1 MQRSLYSGVS
11 GLRNHQTK
19 LDVIGNNIANVNTV
33 GFKSSRVRFQ
43 DVFSQVIRGATA
55 PMGGRGGSNAAQVGM
70 GMTLAA
76 IDTLHT
82 QGSPQYTGNPDDM
95 AIQGYGYFVVTD
107 GVGQYYTRDGAFSCG
122 LDGDLVN
129 AANGLK
135 LLGWRVNENDEIDT
149 SGPLTTLNIPLGDT
163 VVSKATE
170 NMKFTGNLD
179 ADTNNGDTFET
190 EAMVYDSQGRV
201 YTIRFTF
208 EKKNNNTWVISENA
222 IKVFDA
228 EGEELPTTG
237 SNRIT
242 INIGGSNVN
251 NPVTLRFNADGH
263 IDLENSTENPYIE
276 IADLPGGV
284 VSPLRINLDF
294 SSLTQKAGKSNA
306 RMDTQDGFPVGVLE
320 SYMVGS
326 SGVVSGIYSNGMVK
340 DLGQIALATFAN
352 PEGLLKASGNVYT
365 VSANSGEPNIGA
377 PGEES
382 RGTIETSALEMSNV
396 DLSYEFTEMITTTR
410 AYQAN
415 SRVITTSDELL
426 QEVVNLKR

>member
-1 MQRSLYSGVS
+1 MQRSLYSGVT

-43 DVFSQVIRGATA
+43 DVFSQTIRGATA
-55 PMGGRGGSNAAQVGM
+55 PLGGRGGTNAAQIGM
-70 GMTLAA
+70 GMTIAA

-95 AIQGYGYFVVTD
+95 AIQGKGYFVVTD
-107 GVGQYYTRDGAFSCG
+107 GIGQYYTRDGAFSRG

-135 LLGWRVNENDEIDT
+135 LLGWRADENGVIDT
-149 SGPLTTLNIPLGDT
+149 DGPLTTLNIPLGDN

-170 NMKFTGNLD
+170 NIKFTGNLD
-179 ADTNNGDTFET
+179 ADTAQNDAFET
-190 EAMVYDSQGRV
+190 EALIYDSQGRV

-208 EKKNNNTWVISENA
+208 EKTNNNTWVISKNA

-237 SNRIT
+237 NNRIT
-242 INIGGSNVN
+242 IDIGGSNVN
-251 NPVTLRFNADGH
+251 NSVTLRFNADGH
-263 IDLENSTENPYIE
+263 IDLENSTKNPYIE

-326 SGVVSGIYSNGMVK
+326 NGVISGIYSNGMVK
-340 DLGQIALATFAN
+340 DLGQIAIATFSN

-365 VSANSGEPNIGA
+365 ISANSGEPNIGIA
-377 PGEES
+377 GEDG

-415 SRVITTSDELL
+415 SRIITTSDELL

>member
-190 EAMVYDSQGRV
+190 EAMVYDSQG
-201 YTIRFTF
+201 
-208 EKKNNNTWVISENA
+208 
-222 IKVFDA
+222 
-228 EGEELPTTG
+228 
-237 SNRIT
+237 
-242 INIGGSNVN
+242 
-251 NPVTLRFNADGH
+251 
-263 IDLENSTENPYIE
+263 
-276 IADLPGGV
+276 
-284 VSPLRINLDF
+284 
-294 SSLTQKAGKSNA
+294 
-306 RMDTQDGFPVGVLE
+306 
-320 SYMVGS
+320 
-326 SGVVSGIYSNGMVK
+326 
-340 DLGQIALATFAN
+340 
-352 PEGLLKASGNVYT
+352 
-365 VSANSGEPNIGA
+365 
-377 PGEES
+377 
-382 RGTIETSALEMSNV
+382 
-396 DLSYEFTEMITTTR
+396 
-410 AYQAN
+410 
-415 SRVITTSDELL
+415 
-426 QEVVNLKR
+426 

>member
-1 MQRSLYSGVS
+1 MQRSLYSGVT

-43 DVFSQVIRGATA
+43 DVFSQTIRGATA
-55 PMGGRGGSNAAQVGM
+55 PLGGRGGTNAAQIGM
-70 GMTLAA
+70 GMTIAA

-95 AIQGYGYFVVTD
+95 AIQGKGYFVVTD
-107 GVGQYYTRDGAFSCG
+107 GIGQYYTRDGAFSRG

-135 LLGWRVNENDEIDT
+135 LLGWRADENGVIDT
-149 SGPLTTLNIPLGDT
+149 DGPLTTLNIPLGDNLI
-163 VVSKATE
+163 SKATE
-170 NMKFTGNLD
+170 NIVFTGNLD
-179 ADTNNGDTFET
+179 ANTPGAPGNTYQT
-190 EAMVYDSQGRV
+190 EALVYDSQGRV
-201 YTIRFTF
+201 YNLVFTF
-208 EKKNNNTWVISENA
+208 TKNAAPNSWSITA
-222 IKVFDA
+222 IQVQDA
-228 EGEELPTTG
+228 DG
-237 SNRIT
+237 
-242 INIGGSNVN
+242 
-251 NPVTLRFNADGH
+251 NPVTSATVAIPGGSINIQFNADGH
-263 IDLENSTENPYIE
+263 INLGSYPTDANRTITISN
-276 IADLPGGV
+276 LPGGV
-284 VSPLRINLDF
+284 ANLVITLDLA
-294 SSLTQKAGKSNA
+294 SLTQKASKSNA

-326 SGVVSGIYSNGMVK
+326 NGVISGIYSNGMVK
-340 DLGQIALATFAN
+340 DLGQIAIATFSN

-365 VSANSGEPNIGA
+365 ISANSGEPNIGIA
-377 PGEES
+377 GEDG

-415 SRVITTSDELL
+415 SRIITTSDELL